1 MPDAPQMTREELEL
15 KAAAVIELNRRR
27 SKVDPVFFISHNLK
41 TFDPRPDAYP
51 HHLDF
56 HLYPFQ
62 EEEVLELVK
71 AIREGYDYFIEKS
84 RDMGVSWLVAAVI
97 FFMWCEDDGFQAL
110 MGSRKEDYVDN
121 GTLDS
126 LFGKLDYFIETI
138 KDKSLLPKGFNNK
151 KHRTYMK
158 LVNPENGNVMKGE
171 SANKNFSRAGRYK
184 VVFFDEFGFW
194 PDARNSWTAA
204 GDATRCRLAV
214 TTPPDEP
221 SFAKVVRFG
230 AKIKLSTLHWRK
242 HPLKDDD
249 WYLREKA
256 RRTEEEVLHEI
267 DISWEYSSVGKPYPE
282 IKNVRFG
289 KFEYDPQLPLYGSL
303 DVGLDA
309 IAFGLYQ
316 PVVNSDW
323 ITMVDAFE
331 ATDKIIE
338 WFLPMLGKDIDPRF
352 TYSDDDLK
360 YIEEHRYWKPPILYG
375 DPSGNSRHVESGV
388 SPYAILRQHGLPVT
402 VNTQENNWPPRRD
415 AAKRTL
421 MKLRINDNE
430 RTRWFHECV
439 SSARYPKRDA
449 ETSQS
454 TTPLNMPVH
463 DWTSHHRTQLE
474 FFSVN
479 YRPRKKEEP
488 RVEESPIA
496 TLFY

>member
-1 MPDAPQMTREELEL
+1 MAETLTREQLEIR
-15 KAAAVIELNRRR
+15 AAAKLELNRRR
-27 SKVDPVFFISHNLK
+27 ARKDPVYFINNYLM
-41 TFDPRPDAYP
+41 TFDPRPTAPRPD
-51 HHLDF
+51 LDF
-56 HLYPFQ
+56 KLYPFQ
-62 EEEVLELVK
+62 EDEVREVVK
-71 AIREGYDYFIEKS
+71 AINEGYDYFIEKS

-97 FFMWCEDDGFQAL
+97 FWMWLFDDGFQAL

-126 LFGKLDYFIETI
+126 LFGKLDYFIMTI
-138 KDKSLLPKGFNNK
+138 KDKTLLPKGWNPK
-151 KHRTYMK
+151 KNRTYMK

-204 GDATRCRLAV
+204 GDATKCRLAV

-221 SFAKVVRFG
+221 SFAKVVRFSG
-230 AKIKLSTLHWRK
+230 KIKISTLHWRR
-242 HPLKDDD
+242 HPHKDDD

-289 KFEYDPQLPLYGSL
+289 NFPYDPQLPLYASL
-303 DVGLDA
+303 DIGLDA
-309 IAFGLYQ
+309 IALGLYQ

-352 TYSDDDLK
+352 TYTEDDLK
-360 YIEEHRYWKPPILYG
+360 FIEDHRYWKPPILYG
-375 DPSGNSRHVESGV
+375 DPSGNQRHVESGV
-388 SPYAILRQHGLPVT
+388 SPYTIMRQHGLPVT
-402 VNTQENNWPPRRD
+402 VNTQENDWKSRRD
-415 AAKRTL
+415 AAKRIL

-430 RTRWFHECV
+430 RTRWFHECMT
-439 SSARYPKRDA
+439 SARYPKRDA

-454 TTPLNMPVH
+454 TSPIRMPVH

-474 FFSVN
+474 FFAVN
-479 YRPRKKEEP
+479 YRPQRKDEP
-488 RVEESPIA
+488 RSEESPIA
-496 TLFY
+496 SLFY